1 MQVHWPLVI
10 STACQR
16 AGLGLLLCV
25 VFANA
30 VLGSQLPSN
39 IACLITLALLCAGG
53 IASVFHLQRPSR
65 FFNAFSNPKSHLTQE
80 GVITPFLGVALIAA
94 GFDGI
99 AFNANAA
106 STALLCIA
114 SVLALAF
121 LVCTGLAYQMK
132 SRPAWSTKLVFALFL
147 LTAVAAGFMGAYAL
161 ALLEG
166 DAAADKILTFRAE

>member
-16 AGLGLLLCV
+16 AGLGLLLCA

-39 IACLITLALLCAGG
+39 IACLVALALLCAGG

-80 GVITPFLGVALIAA
+80 GFITPFLGVALIAA
-94 GFDGI
+94 GLDGI
-99 AFNANAA
+99 AFNAGAA
-106 STALLCIA
+106 SAGLLLSLIH
-114 SVLALAF
+114 
-121 LVCTGLAYQMK
+121 
-132 SRPAWSTKLVFALFL
+132 
-147 LTAVAAGFMGAYAL
+147 
-161 ALLEG
+161 
-166 DAAADKILTFRAE
+166 I

>member
-39 IACLITLALLCAGG
+39 IACLVALALLCAGG

-80 GVITPFLGVALIAA
+80 GFITPFLGVALQALMESHSTLA
-94 GFDGI
+94 QPARGFC
-99 AFNANAA
+99 A
-106 STALLCIA
+106 SLPFWR
-114 SVLALAF
+114 SHF
-121 LVCTGLAYQMK
+121 
-132 SRPAWSTKLVFALFL
+132 S
-147 LTAVAAGFMGAYAL
+147 YAR
-161 ALLEG
+161 
-166 DAAADKILTFRAE
+166 DSHIR

>member
-39 IACLITLALLCAGG
+39 IACLVTLALLCAGG

-80 GVITPFLGVALIAA
+80 GFITPFPWASFAWPLASRQAAPELIRWM
-94 GFDGI
+94 
-99 AFNANAA
+99 NPPA
-106 STALLCIA
+106 S
-114 SVLALAF
+114 LA
-121 LVCTGLAYQMK
+121 MP
-132 SRPAWSTKLVFALFL
+132 SIS
-147 LTAVAAGFMGAYAL
+147 
-161 ALLEG
+161 
-166 DAAADKILTFRAE
+166 